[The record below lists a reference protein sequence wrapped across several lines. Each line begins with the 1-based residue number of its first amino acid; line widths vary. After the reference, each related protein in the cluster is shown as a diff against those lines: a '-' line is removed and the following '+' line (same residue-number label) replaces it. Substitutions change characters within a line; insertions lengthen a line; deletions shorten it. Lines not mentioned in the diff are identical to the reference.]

1 MGRRLLV
8 MLAATIAVL
17 LAGEGAARGLAPYLP
32 EPLLYG
38 DDTTQVK
45 VAQLDRLG
53 DACIDLVVAG
63 DSMGRDAF
71 DPAAFTAAD
80 PAGRRA
86 YNASLDGASPA
97 LLRRWL
103 TEEVAPRLRPTTV
116 VITLSSLDLNTHA
129 NAATSALAAY
139 NAASLTADG
148 PGGRVSSWLVA
159 RSALVRYRTELRD
172 PSAVV
177 DAVSSWRSGTPL
189 PRRSADGING
199 LIGPEGEGLSRRS
212 LHYLHDVGT
221 KSFTRDQLLAGFD
234 IDSRQVD
241 EARDLIRDLR
251 ANGTQVAL
259 VVLPVTSD
267 YISLHPRG
275 QEDFD
280 EFMVTARFLSTAG
293 GAPLIDLH
301 DQLPDDARFADT
313 HHLNA
318 EGQAWFS
325 STLPA
330 RLADAGVAAG
340 RRCG

>member
-1 MGRRLLV
+1 

-17 LAGEGAARGLAPYLP
+17 LAGEGATRALGPYLP

-45 VAQLDRLG
+45 VAQLDRRAEG
-53 DACIDLVVAG
+53 CTDLVLAG

-71 DPAAFTAAD
+71 APAAFTAAD

-103 TEEVAPRLRPTTV
+103 TEEVVPRLRPTTV
-116 VITLSSLDLNTHA
+116 VITLSSLDVNVHA

-139 NAASLTADG
+139 NAASLTAEG
-148 PGGRVSSWLVA
+148 PVGHASSWVVGH
-159 RSALVRYRTELRD
+159 SALVRYRTELRD
-172 PSAVV
+172 PSAIV
-177 DAVSSWRSGTPL
+177 DAVSGWRAGAPL

-199 LIGPEGEGLSRRS
+199 LIGPDGEGLSRRS

-221 KSFTRDQLLAGFD
+221 KSFTRDQLLAGFA
-234 IDSRQVD
+234 IDGRQVD
-241 EARDLIRDLR
+241 EARDLIRDLQAGGMR
-251 ANGTQVAL
+251 VAL
-259 VVLPVTSD
+259 VILPVTAD
-267 YISLHPRG
+267 YLALHPRG
-275 QEDFD
+275 RDDFD
-280 EFMVTARFLSTAG
+280 EFLATARSLATAA

-301 DQLPDDARFADT
+301 DQQPDDARFADT

-325 STLPA
+325 TTLPA
-330 RLADAGVAAG
+330 RLADAGIATD